1 MDTPQIVSLL
11 TTGGTIACTTDAAG
25 ALVPTLSGEDLAAGL
40 RPRLHPD
47 RVRLR
52 VRELGRLDS
61 SSLRPR
67 DVDEIVA
74 AAHRELED
82 PSVAGVVI
90 THGTDSLEE
99 TALALDAFHGDNR
112 PVVLTGAMRPGDAAA
127 PDGPD
132 NLFDACTIALDPAA
146 RGMGVLIVLGHKV
159 LPARGTVKE
168 HTSDLAAFAYRG
180 PQEPTRP
187 AALPVAPLDGHR
199 VDVIAA
205 YPGAPRDA
213 IAAALDAGAQGIVV
227 EALGA
232 GNIGTDL
239 ARGVEEALRR
249 GVPVVVTTRA
259 AHGEVRFDYGG
270 PGGGASLS
278 ALGAIGSG
286 HLRAGQA
293 RTALLVALATGTDPR
308 ALF

>member
-213 IAAALDAGAQGIVV
+213 IDAALDAGAQGIVV
-227 EALGA
+227 
-232 GNIGTDL
+232 
-239 ARGVEEALRR
+239 EALRR

-270 PGGGASLS
+270 PGGGASLG